1 MIDPQPLLDS
11 VACINCMGASIGQQL
26 KIALL
31 LQIAQAQ
38 GTAVN
43 IQALLDQAACLV
55 CIGVDL
61 ATALEI
67 VLLSQIAA
75 GGGGGGAGAGC
86 MLSTAGDPE
95 GVLTSTCTPALAVD
109 PATKAIYLFTGT
121 AGTNTGWILKI

>member
-11 VACINCMGASIGQQL
+11 VACINCLGASIGQQL

-31 LQIAQAQ
+31 LQIAEAQ

-61 ATALEI
+61 VTAIEI
-67 VLLSQIAA
+67 VLLSQIA
-75 GGGGGGAGAGC
+75 GGGGGSVTGC
-86 MLSTAGDPE
+86 MPTTNRDPE
-95 GVLTSTCTPALAVD
+95 GVLTSACTPALAID
-109 PATKAIYLFTGT
+109 PATKAIYLYTGL
-121 AGTNTGWILKI
+121 AGGNTGWELKV